1 MIYMPFRNVSKWK
14 NQKIQSSKNKDR
26 KSTAIHPHCSNS
38 SLSLTSCFFLQVR
51 IQTCF
56 FKTQNDQKLYTLIL
70 NLFHLFS
77 QASEFHKHSKASF

>member
-1 MIYMPFRNVSKWK
+1 MFVNGKIRKYRAAKTRTG
-14 NQKIQSSKNKDR
+14 NQLQS
-26 KSTAIHPHCSNS
+26 I
-38 SLSLTSCFFLQVR
+38 LTVQILVYHSQAVFFLQVR

-70 NLFHLFS
+70 NFFHLFS